1 MPLDQPA
8 EAQTSVGR
16 ELFILHWVVATGDVR
31 LGGETESLVA
41 LVVDVE
47 RSVQAQVYS
56 TDFAWRF

>member
-1 MPLDQPA
+1 MF
-8 EAQTSVGR
+8 T
-16 ELFILHWVVATGDVR
+16 LHWVVATGDVR
-31 LGGETESLVA
+31 LGGETERLVA